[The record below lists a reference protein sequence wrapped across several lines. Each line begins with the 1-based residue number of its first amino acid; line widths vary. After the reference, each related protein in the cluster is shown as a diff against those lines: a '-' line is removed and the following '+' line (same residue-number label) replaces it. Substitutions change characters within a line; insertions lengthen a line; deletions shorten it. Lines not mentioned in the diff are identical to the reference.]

1 MNFDDGDD
9 GELIEEV
16 LCGVDFQS
24 DGKCSFFLH
33 GAEVKSR

>member
-1 MNFDDGDD
+1 MNFDD

-24 DGKCSFFLH
+24 DGKCSYFLH
-33 GAEVKSR
+33 